1 MKQIGTPPGALKFR
15 LVAIVILV
23 IVFMLAFLNYTNG
36 ISIAL
41 EKTSIQQTK
50 NIINS
55 TLLVVFSSYTVKG
68 ELERLNEVD
77 GGNPFEY
84 LEKYSQV
91 PATYRGEF
99 DVDSLKDIV
108 PGWYFDRMN
117 GQTLYKA
124 LYDDQVY
131 YFTIVLD
138 YRDLDGSGRFEPG
151 VDEYRRLN
159 FKQLRQQRGETA
171 GVASGELY

>member
-55 TLLVVFSSYTVKG
+55 TLAVVFSTYTVKG
-68 ELERLNEVD
+68 ELARLNEVR
-77 GGNPFEY
+77 GGNPFDY
-84 LEKYSQV
+84 LEKYSVV
-91 PATYRGEF
+91 PTTYRGEIG
-99 DVDSLKDIV
+99 VVSINDSV
-108 PGWYFDRMN
+108 PGWYYDGAN
-117 GQTLYKA
+117 GLALYKTF
-124 LYDDQVY
+124 YDDQVF
-131 YFTIVLD
+131 YFAIVFKYGD
-138 YRDLDGSGRFEPG
+138 VNGSGRFEPG
-151 VDEYRRLN
+151 IDEYRRLY
-159 FKQLRQQRGETA
+159 LRQLPQQ
-171 GVASGELY
+171 